1 MEALRLTREMFD
13 TFYKPQLESLESPS
27 SSQPSKPSRVSLTF
41 RLGIN
46 LSNLNNDPLLQ
57 PRTGTIAQL
66 GAALAARSGPSSTD
80 PLDTWLASSV
90 ILDDGAPI
98 NALKWWMNQKRAGN
112 THGGLLKMALDVLS
126 CPGTFFLAFTLS
138 FTTVAECDLFLCELA
153 TSVDVERAF
162 SFGRDYVS
170 AKRHRLSPQSV
181 SQGMSVAFYSKNNL
195 IRPGTLYKWKEGR
208 KEDRKRQRKEK
219 KK

>member
-1 MEALRLTREMFD
+1 MVLHPSFKDQYFKIAGWENAWIMEALRLTREMFD

-27 SSQPSKPSRVSLTF
+27 SSQPSKPSR
-41 RLGIN
+41 
-46 LSNLNNDPLLQ
+46 

-126 CPGTFFLAFTLS
+126 CP
-138 FTTVAECDLFLCELA
+138 
-153 TSVDVERAF
+153 
-162 SFGRDYVS
+162 
-170 AKRHRLSPQSV
+170 
-181 SQGMSVAFYSKNNL
+181 
-195 IRPGTLYKWKEGR
+195 
-208 KEDRKRQRKEK
+208 
-219 KK
+219 